1 VSCPRDVLTV
11 CVYSSTG
18 FLPSYVVLCTVVLDI
33 ATNAL
38 GGNIPESIGNMAT
51 LCTYGLSAILSACV

>member
-1 VSCPRDVLTV
+1 M
-11 CVYSSTG
+11 G
-18 FLPSYVVLCTVVLDI
+18 FLLSYVVLCTVVLDI

-51 LCTYGLSAILSACV
+51 LCTYGLSAILSDCVLYPVIKDSHDL